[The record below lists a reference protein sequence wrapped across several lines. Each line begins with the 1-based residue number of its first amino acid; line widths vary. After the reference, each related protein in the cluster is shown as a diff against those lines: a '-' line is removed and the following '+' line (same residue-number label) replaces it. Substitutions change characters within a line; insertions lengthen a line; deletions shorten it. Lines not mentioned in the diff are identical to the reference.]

1 MVESAFAPDAALAL
15 PLAAAALVAW
25 RSGGQL
31 HVTVIAK
38 ATFAFAPDTDM
49 PRVEPQA
56 ILSAEVHYGNS
67 QARSVRFT
75 SDLAPYLAH
84 ADVLFTGHAYAPPP
98 GPAQAVRARL
108 ALFRGEA
115 AILDKT

>member
-31 HVTVIAK
+31 HATVIAK

-56 ILSAEVHYGNS
+56 ILSAEVHHGNNP
-67 QARSVRFT
+67 ARSGRFT
-75 SDLAPYLAH
+75 GDLAPYLAR
-84 ADVLFTGHAYAPPP
+84 ADVLFTGHVYALPPPP
-98 GPAQAVRARL
+98 GPVHTARARL
-108 ALFRGEA
+108 GVF
-115 AILDKT
+115 